1 MSLHSGDVFFDI
13 LDWDKVTF
21 EEMLE
26 FEHLNFHVEDFNF
39 LITTVHTRSQ
49 KFEMILNL
57 GKK

>member
-1 MSLHSGDVFFDI
+1 MSLHSGDVFFGI

-26 FEHLNFHVEDFNF
+26 FEHLNFQVEDFNF

-49 KFEMILNL
+49 EFEMILNL